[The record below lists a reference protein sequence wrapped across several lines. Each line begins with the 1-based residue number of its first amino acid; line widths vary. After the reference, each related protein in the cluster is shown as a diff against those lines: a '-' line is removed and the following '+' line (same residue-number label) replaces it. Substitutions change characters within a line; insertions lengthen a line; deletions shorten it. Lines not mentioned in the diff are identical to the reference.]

1 MDNKNSKDYKLLNYN
16 NSQAE
21 KKKKLIIWKFLF
33 DTYSSKNTT
42 HICLVLIW
50 NVKEKSSF
58 VLSIHNDSM
67 MIIYLKPIDKSLQ
80 RKLYF
85 FFIDRVFIIHLL
97 SFNTLFLIWIT
108 FDVITKKR
116 HQRALMS
123 SWKKTKRCIY
133 KWKECLIYGTYIY
146 SYIRLLAFLK
156 IDD

>member
-97 SFNTLFLIWIT
+97 SFDTLFLIWIT

-123 SWKKTKRCIY
+123 SWKKRSDAYIINGKNVLST
-133 KWKECLIYGTYIY
+133 ELIFILT
-146 SYIRLLAFLK
+146 SVFLHF
-156 IDD
+156 

>member
-97 SFNTLFLIWIT
+97 SFDTLFFNMNHIWCHYE
-108 FDVITKKR
+108 KKTSEGADE
-116 HQRALMS
+116 QL
-123 SWKKTKRCIY
+123 KKTKRCIY